1 MNCVKSLKTIKL
13 LFLFCVI
20 AIFFFC
26 CNGKSETENTGL
38 LFTKLSSVKTNINFS
53 NLISYNE
60 EFNPYT
66 FRNFFNG
73 GGVAIGD
80 VNNDGL
86 PDVFF
91 CSNQQSNKLYLNKG
105 SFKFDDVTAKA
116 SVGSDSVWSTGV
128 TMADVNGDGLLD
140 IYVCKSGDIKG
151 QNRSNSLF
159 INNGITASG
168 EVSFSEKAKEY
179 GLDNK
184 GLSTHA
190 VFFDYDNDNDL
201 DCYLLTN
208 SFRSVG
214 NYDLI
219 KDQRTISDPL
229 GGNKLYKNEN
239 NHFTDVTINSGIY
252 NSMIGFGLGVTIS
265 DINKDGWQ
273 DIYVS
278 NDFFER
284 DYLYINQRNG
294 TFKEE
299 AEDYIREMSMNSM
312 GADIA
317 DLTNDGYPEIYVTD
331 MFPQEEDRIKTK
343 TSFENWDKYQT
354 SVSNGYYKQ
363 FVRNA
368 LQLNN
373 GTINLADSNNSPF
386 FSEVSRYANVAA
398 TDWSWGAL
406 ITDLDKDGYKDIFVA
421 NGIFKDI
428 TDQDYIQY
436 TNGAYA
442 DIRQQILNK
451 EKNIITRLVDLI
463 PSHPIS
469 NYAFSNNGDLTFS
482 NKAKEWGLD
491 EPSFSNGSAYGDLDN
506 DGDLD
511 LVVNNVNMPCFVYKN
526 QSVEQ
531 HPENKFL
538 KITLKGEGKN
548 SYGIG
553 AKVTVYYNGTLSYQE
568 QMPMRGF
575 ESSVDSRLNFGL
587 GKTEM
592 IDSVIVQWTDGRQ
605 SILKNI
611 KPNQQLVIKQSD
623 SAIPVTGNGQPATA
637 TLFTE
642 GSNNYGID
650 FTHKENEF
658 VDFDRDKLIFHM
670 LSTQGP
676 RMAKGDINGDG
687 LEDFYIC
694 GASGQPGALYEQTK
708 EGRFKK
714 TNEALLQK
722 DSLSEDTDAVFFDAD
737 GDGDQDLYVC
747 SGGNEFSAN
756 STALI
761 NRLYINEGRG
771 RFSKSP
777 QVLPSYIFEST
788 SCARAADFDG
798 DGDLDLFVGVR
809 LKPLGYGYPCKSY
822 VLENNGK
829 GIFTDVTQRVAPGL
843 LKAGMV
849 CDAQWLDY
857 DRDGKQDLAVTGE
870 YMAVTLYHNEG
881 GRLKDVTGEAGLSKT
896 NGWWNR
902 MVVADINSDGYPDI
916 IAANHGLNSRF
927 KASEQKPVSLYVSDF
942 DGNGTAEQIV
952 SCYNGDSSYPMLL
965 RHDLVGSLPYLKKKY
980 LKYEDYKNQTVQDIF
995 TKEQLNSA
1003 VELNAYCMQSSVFIN
1018 NGKGGFIRKALPK
1031 EAQLS
1036 SMYGLAVTDADKD
1049 GKMDIVMGGNFYQSK
1064 PEVGIYDASYGCV
1077 LRGDGRGGFTAMNQ
1091 QQSGIAIKGAVK
1103 DILLLKQGNRQIMLW
1118 ARNNEEV
1125 EIVNYSK

>member
-26 CNGKSETENTGL
+26 CNGKSENENTGT
-38 LFTKLSSVKTNINFS
+38 LFTKLSSAKTNIDFS

-86 PDVFF
+86 QDVFF

-105 SFKFDDVTAKA
+105 SFKFEDATEKA
-116 SVGSDSVWSTGV
+116 GVNSDSVWSTGV

-151 QNRSNSLF
+151 KNRSNSLF

-239 NHFTDVTINSGIY
+239 NHFIDVTVNSGIY

-294 TFKEE
+294 KFKEE

-373 GTINLADSNNSPF
+373 APSPLSSRRGDGGEVY

-406 ITDLDKDGYKDIFVA
+406 ISDLDNDGYKDIFVA

-451 EKNIITRLVDLI
+451 EKNIITRLIDLI
-463 PSHPIS
+463 PSHPLS

-538 KITLKGEGKN
+538 KVTLKGEGKN

-553 AKVTVYYNGTLSYQE
+553 AKVTVYYNNTLSYQE

-587 GKTEM
+587 GKAET
-592 IDSVIVQWTDGRQ
+592 IDSLVVQWSDGREN
-605 SILKNI
+605 ILRNI
-611 KPNQQLVIKQSD
+611 KPNQQLTIKQSD
-623 SAIPVTGNGQPATA
+623 VVKSAISHQPSAISTV
-637 TLFTE
+637 FTQ
-642 GSNNYGID
+642 SSDNYGID
-650 FTHKENEF
+650 FKHKEN
-658 VDFDRDKLIFHM
+658 
-670 LSTQGP
+670 
-676 RMAKGDINGDG
+676 
-687 LEDFYIC
+687 
-694 GASGQPGALYEQTK
+694 
-708 EGRFKK
+708 
-714 TNEALLQK
+714 
-722 DSLSEDTDAVFFDAD
+722 
-737 GDGDQDLYVC
+737 
-747 SGGNEFSAN
+747 
-756 STALI
+756 
-761 NRLYINEGRG
+761 
-771 RFSKSP
+771 
-777 QVLPSYIFEST
+777 
-788 SCARAADFDG
+788 
-798 DGDLDLFVGVR
+798 
-809 LKPLGYGYPCKSY
+809 
-822 VLENNGK
+822 
-829 GIFTDVTQRVAPGL
+829 
-843 LKAGMV
+843 
-849 CDAQWLDY
+849 
-857 DRDGKQDLAVTGE
+857 
-870 YMAVTLYHNEG
+870 
-881 GRLKDVTGEAGLSKT
+881 
-896 NGWWNR
+896 
-902 MVVADINSDGYPDI
+902 
-916 IAANHGLNSRF
+916 
-927 KASEQKPVSLYVSDF
+927 
-942 DGNGTAEQIV
+942 
-952 SCYNGDSSYPMLL
+952 
-965 RHDLVGSLPYLKKKY
+965 
-980 LKYEDYKNQTVQDIF
+980 
-995 TKEQLNSA
+995 
-1003 VELNAYCMQSSVFIN
+1003 
-1018 NGKGGFIRKALPK
+1018 
-1031 EAQLS
+1031 
-1036 SMYGLAVTDADKD
+1036 
-1049 GKMDIVMGGNFYQSK
+1049 
-1064 PEVGIYDASYGCV
+1064 
-1077 LRGDGRGGFTAMNQ
+1077 
-1091 QQSGIAIKGAVK
+1091 
-1103 DILLLKQGNRQIMLW
+1103 
-1118 ARNNEEV
+1118 
-1125 EIVNYSK
+1125 

>member
-1 MNCVKSLKTIKL
+1 
-13 LFLFCVI
+13 
-20 AIFFFC
+20 
-26 CNGKSETENTGL
+26 
-38 LFTKLSSVKTNINFS
+38 
-53 NLISYNE
+53 
-60 EFNPYT
+60 
-66 FRNFFNG
+66 
-73 GGVAIGD
+73 
-80 VNNDGL
+80 
-86 PDVFF
+86 
-91 CSNQQSNKLYLNKG
+91 
-105 SFKFDDVTAKA
+105 
-116 SVGSDSVWSTGV
+116 
-128 TMADVNGDGLLD
+128 
-140 IYVCKSGDIKG
+140 
-151 QNRSNSLF
+151 
-159 INNGITASG
+159 
-168 EVSFSEKAKEY
+168 
-179 GLDNK
+179 
-184 GLSTHA
+184 
-190 VFFDYDNDNDL
+190 
-201 DCYLLTN
+201 
-208 SFRSVG
+208 
-214 NYDLI
+214 
-219 KDQRTISDPL
+219 
-229 GGNKLYKNEN
+229 
-239 NHFTDVTINSGIY
+239 
-252 NSMIGFGLGVTIS
+252 
-265 DINKDGWQ
+265 
-273 DIYVS
+273 
-278 NDFFER
+278 
-284 DYLYINQRNG
+284 
-294 TFKEE
+294 
-299 AEDYIREMSMNSM
+299 
-312 GADIA
+312 
-317 DLTNDGYPEIYVTD
+317 
-331 MFPQEEDRIKTK
+331 
-343 TSFENWDKYQT
+343 
-354 SVSNGYYKQ
+354 
-363 FVRNA
+363 
-368 LQLNN
+368 
-373 GTINLADSNNSPF
+373 
-386 FSEVSRYANVAA
+386 VSRYANVAA

-406 ITDLDKDGYKDIFVA
+406 ISDLDNDGYKDIFVA

-451 EKNIITRLVDLI
+451 EKNIITRLIDLI
-463 PSHPIS
+463 PSHPLS

-531 HPENKFL
+531 HPENKYL
-538 KITLKGEGKN
+538 KITLKGEGRN

-553 AKVTVYYNGTLSYQE
+553 AKVTVYYNNTLSYQE

-587 GKTEM
+587 GKAET
-592 IDSVIVQWTDGRQ
+592 IDSLVVQWSDGREN
-605 SILKNI
+605 ILRNI
-611 KPNQQLVIKQSD
+611 KPNQQLTIKQSD
-623 SAIPVTGNGQPATA
+623 VVKSAISHQPSAISTV
-637 TLFTE
+637 FTQ
-642 GSNNYGID
+642 SSDNYGID
-650 FTHKENEF
+650 FRHKENEF

-687 LEDFYIC
+687 LEDVYIC

-708 EGRFKK
+708 GGRFKK

-747 SGGNEFSAN
+747 SGGSEFSAN

-771 RFSKSP
+771 RFSRSP

-857 DRDGKQDLAVTGE
+857 DKDGKQDLAVTGE

-881 GRLKDVTGEAGLSKT
+881 GRLKEATTEAGLSKT

-927 KASEQKPVSLYVSDF
+927 KASEKKPVSLYVSDF

-995 TKEQLNSA
+995 TKEQLDHA
-1003 VELNAYCMQSSVFIN
+1003 VELNAYCMESSVFIN
-1018 NGKGGFIRKALPK
+1018 NGKGGFTRKALPK

-1036 SMYGLAVTDADKD
+1036 TMYGIAITDADKD

-1077 LRGDGRGGFTAMNQ
+1077 LKGDGSGGFTAMSQ
-1091 QQSGIAIKGAVK
+1091 QQSGIAIKGAVR